1 MKNPIT
7 LVVVLLMSYLATAQD
22 MNVETKSVS
31 INNLISFIV
40 DAIENKDE
48 DLEYDNE
55 HYIFLIQTPVSELIA
70 EDKVILKQALNLVS
84 KRLVATDNISIITYS
99 GFNGIALK
107 KTSSKDLKEI
117 MYVVEH
123 LKPSSIKEL
132 HKDGIEL
139 AYNYAKEQ
147 AEEDVLSTVV
157 MIRNPKTMI
166 ARSDVTTAK
175 PVVTASEG
183 SKNNNAVLLTAISL
197 LPQIISVIKD

>member
-1 MKNPIT
+1 MKNQIT
-7 LVVVLLMSYLATAQD
+7 LVVALLMSFLATAQD

-31 INNLISFIV
+31 IDNLITFIV
-40 DAIENKDE
+40 DVIENKDE
-48 DLEYDNE
+48 DLEYDDE
-55 HYIFLIQTPVSELIA
+55 HYIFLVQTPVSELIA
-70 EDKVILKQALNLVS
+70 EDKVILKQALKLVS

-117 MYVVEH
+117 MYAVEH
-123 LKPSSIKEL
+123 LKPNIKEL

-166 ARSDVTTAK
+166 ARSDVTTAN
-175 PVVTASEG
+175 PVVTNAEG